1 MKWFFA
7 LLIFISLLKFSL
19 GQTESITVY
28 AGESKT
34 INFTLIN
41 AANEKEAYTIFLSGP
56 IAYFAE
62 RKVLIDVYP
71 KFVELLP
78 NESTKITLYI
88 FASKDAKEISP
99 NLFTLTISSKNQT
112 IEKNIV
118 IYVLRKFPVVI
129 SYVNLSNYSILP
141 LESTKINVGIQNLKN
156 EVTPNYK
163 LLFIITKEGKEVF
176 RKEVITDFIEANS
189 KIEVS
194 QIFNAD
200 KYQEAGV
207 YDVFVR
213 LETLKGEYID
223 EGKTKFEVKA
233 IVKLPQEY
241 TQKDVKYSLLSAK
254 VFVRVKNEG
263 NVFSDQFYIEER
275 VPIFMKDFVKAYV
288 PYSEQKI
295 EGGFAVYRWL
305 VKSLAPGE
313 SVIIEYE
320 ISLWQTWV
328 GLVAIILAI
337 IYFFKRSF
345 RPSIIKTVKIEGKKL
360 KVHIKVKNNSKSL
373 MKNVEIIEEVL
384 PMLKIESNIGLEFE
398 EKKVGKKRY
407 LVWKIDELK
416 KDEEVIVGYI
426 ASSLVEIIS
435 LELPKTIVNYFDEK
449 GRKKILQ

>member
-1 MKWFFA
+1 
-7 LLIFISLLKFSL
+7 
-19 GQTESITVY
+19 
-28 AGESKT
+28 
-34 INFTLIN
+34 
-41 AANEKEAYTIFLSGP
+41 
-56 IAYFAE
+56 
-62 RKVLIDVYP
+62 
-71 KFVELLP
+71 
-78 NESTKITLYI
+78 
-88 FASKDAKEISP
+88 
-99 NLFTLTISSKNQT
+99 
-112 IEKNIV
+112 
-118 IYVLRKFPVVI
+118 
-129 SYVNLSNYSILP
+129 
-141 LESTKINVGIQNLKN
+141 
-156 EVTPNYK
+156 
-163 LLFIITKEGKEVF
+163 
-176 RKEVITDFIEANS
+176 
-189 KIEVS
+189 
-194 QIFNAD
+194 
-200 KYQEAGV
+200 
-207 YDVFVR
+207 
-213 LETLKGEYID
+213 
-223 EGKTKFEVKA
+223 
-233 IVKLPQEY
+233 
-241 TQKDVKYSLLSAK
+241 
-254 VFVRVKNEG
+254 VRVKNEG

-337 IYFFKRSF
+337 IYFFTRSF
-345 RPSIIKTVKIEGKKL
+345 RPSIIKTVKIEDKKL

-373 MKNVEIIEEVL
+373 MKNVEIVEEVL

-449 GRKKILQ
+449 GRKKSLQ